1 MEPPDTR
8 TDVLAATH
16 LIYRH
21 HAEEVAGDE
30 FEGDDGTCCFCAH
43 EGPGLPTTDA
53 ISHKYFSDYDL
64 MQTDSGHVC
73 AACAY
78 CMNQRSLKNGHW
90 IAAANRY
97 DSISTGD
104 LPEHFQQL
112 RDGAYES
119 PLAVHLTSS
128 PIQSFHSYLWT
139 PLNHS
144 HAPLVLD
151 FDREA
156 ARLSWPD
163 YDDLLEAVEDLR
175 WHGFT
180 LKEIR
185 SGEPRLSNLQS
196 VGRRQ
201 WAAVNEVIDP
211 YRRTPELEAVIT
223 LSRAAD
229 DQDRNET
236 TDGNTKLTKYV

>member
-8 TDVLAATH
+8 TDAPAATH
-16 LIYRH
+16 LIYRQ
-21 HAEEVAGDE
+21 HADDEARSEVEET
-30 FEGDDGTCCFCAH
+30 DGACCFCGH
-43 EGPGLPTTDA
+43 TGPGRPASEA

-64 MQTDSGHVC
+64 MQTDTDHVC

-78 CMNQRSLKNGHW
+78 CMSQRSLKNGHW

-104 LPEHFQQL
+104 LPEHFKDL
-112 RDGAYES
+112 RDGAYE
-119 PLAVHLTSS
+119 PPVAVHLTSS

-139 PLNHS
+139 PINHS
-144 HAPLVLD
+144 IAPLVLD
-151 FDREA
+151 FDRET
-156 ARLSWPD
+156 ARLSWDD
-163 YDDLLEAVEDLR
+163 YDELLEAVEDLR

-196 VGRRQ
+196 VGREQ
-201 WAAVNEVIDP
+201 WNAVNEVIEP
-211 YRRTPELEAVIT
+211 HRRTPELEAIIT

-229 DQDRNET
+229 DQDRDET
-236 TDGNTKLTKYV
+236 TDGNTTLTKYV

>member
-1 MEPPDTR
+1 MTIPPS
-8 TDVLAATH
+8 ATH
-16 LIYRH
+16 LIYQH
-21 HAEEVAGDE
+21 HADEDARKE
-30 FEGDDGTCCFCAH
+30 FEEGVGTCCFCGH
-43 EGPGLPTTDA
+43 DGPGPPTTDA

-64 MQTDSGHVC
+64 MQTDSGHIC

-104 LPEHFQQL
+104 LPEHFEQL
-112 RDGAYES
+112 RSGEYDP

-144 HAPLVLD
+144 DAPLVLD
-151 FDREA
+151 FDRET
-156 ARLSWPD
+156 ARLSWGD
-163 YDDLLEAVEDLR
+163 YDELLEAVEDLR

-185 SGEPRLSNLQS
+185 SGEPCLSNLQS
-196 VGRRQ
+196 VGREE
-201 WAAVNEVIDP
+201 WNAVNEVIGP

-229 DQDRNET
+229 DQDRDET